1 MNCVSSTTIFVLFNG
16 GNLEP
21 FRPSRGIQPGDP
33 LSPYLFILCMEVL
46 GHLIKEKCREKKW
59 TPVKASRSRI
69 AFSHIFIADDLVLF
83 AKANGSNC
91 FAIRDALDKFCNRP
105 SQSISE
111 AKSKVFFLP
120 NVDRDTKES
129 LCDILGFSSTINL
142 DKYMGFPIQ
151 HRGSSSQDFNFVL
164 ERVKQKLVG
173 WKANLLSFA
182 ARTILV
188 QASSSTIPA
197 YVMQCNAFLGK
208 LLDNIDKVNR
218 NFLWGSLKSVKKM
231 HWVG

>member
-1 MNCVSSTTIFVLFNG
+1 MLFPTSSLRMTLCYSLRQMAATVL
-16 GNLEP
+16 
-21 FRPSRGIQPGDP
+21 Q
-33 LSPYLFILCMEVL
+33 L
-46 GHLIKEKCREKKW
+46 GMHWISFA
-59 TPVKASRSRI
+59 T
-69 AFSHIFIADDLVLF
+69 DLVNQLV
-83 AKANGSNC
+83 KPNP
-91 FAIRDALDKFCNRP
+91 KF
-105 SQSISE
+105 
-111 AKSKVFFLP
+111 FFLP
-120 NVDRDTKES
+120 NVDRDTRES

-151 HRGSSSQDFNFVL
+151 HRGLSSQDFNFVL

-182 ARTILV
+182 GRTILV
-188 QASSSTIPA
+188 QASSSTILA
-197 YVMQCNAFLGK
+197 YVMQCNALLGK